1 MTIKNEIV
9 LITYPDSMGKNIKEL
24 TDILE
29 VHFKDAIGGIHILPF
44 FPSTGDRGFAP
55 LTYKEVDKKFGSWE
69 DIENLGKKYYL
80 IYDFMIN
87 HISRSS
93 EYFKDFIKNKDRSR
107 YADMFIKFKDFWP
120 EGKPTKEDIELI
132 YKRKPEPPC
141 IEVKF
146 DDGTTEKIWSTF
158 GEEQVDLNVKA
169 EVTREFIK
177 DSLTYLAAKGASV
190 IRLDAF
196 GYTIKKAGTNCFF
209 IEPDVWEILDYV
221 QTILKPYD
229 VEILPEIHEHYSI
242 QMKLAERGYWV
253 YDFALPMLVLH
264 TLYNGSK
271 KRLVSWLKQCPRKQ
285 FTTLDTHDGIGVVD
299 VYDLLSDDEIEH
311 VKENIFSK
319 ETYVKNLYNLT
330 TTYKNF
336 DIYQINCTYYS
347 ALGNNDDAYLLARAI
362 QFFAPGIPQVYY
374 VGLLAGENDIELLEA
389 TKEGRNINRHYYTR
403 EEIEENLQRPVIRKL
418 LNLMKFRNAYP
429 AFNGDFKVVE
439 DGDDCLLTVLWQ
451 KGKYETKLQANLR
464 TYKFSITYFDPEVKK
479 HVVLEDIQ

>member
-93 EYFKDFIKNKDRSR
+93 EYFKDFIKNKDSSR
-107 YADMFIKFKDFWP
+107 YADMFIRYSDFWP
-120 EGKPTKEDIELI
+120 EGKPAKEDIELI

-196 GYTIKKAGTNCFF
+196 GY
-209 IEPDVWEILDYV
+209 
-221 QTILKPYD
+221 
-229 VEILPEIHEHYSI
+229 
-242 QMKLAERGYWV
+242 
-253 YDFALPMLVLH
+253 
-264 TLYNGSK
+264 
-271 KRLVSWLKQCPRKQ
+271 
-285 FTTLDTHDGIGVVD
+285 
-299 VYDLLSDDEIEH
+299 
-311 VKENIFSK
+311 
-319 ETYVKNLYNLT
+319 
-330 TTYKNF
+330 
-336 DIYQINCTYYS
+336 
-347 ALGNNDDAYLLARAI
+347 
-362 QFFAPGIPQVYY
+362 
-374 VGLLAGENDIELLEA
+374 
-389 TKEGRNINRHYYTR
+389 
-403 EEIEENLQRPVIRKL
+403 
-418 LNLMKFRNAYP
+418 
-429 AFNGDFKVVE
+429 
-439 DGDDCLLTVLWQ
+439 
-451 KGKYETKLQANLR
+451 
-464 TYKFSITYFDPEVKK
+464 
-479 HVVLEDIQ
+479 